1 MSRFE
6 RSVAMLRIHI
16 SDPLAE
22 IATVSLEGRVIGPW
36 VDEVQSV
43 CEGILAHGKRLV
55 LDLSAV
61 AFVGPEGIELFR
73 ALRDRHVVLR
83 NCSPFVGA
91 QLKG

>member
-1 MSRFE
+1 
-6 RSVAMLRIHI
+6 MLRIHI
-16 SDPLAE
+16 SDAARE
-22 IATVSLEGRVIGPW
+22 IATIRLEGRVIGPW
-36 VDEVQSV
+36 VDEVRSV
-43 CEGILAHGKRLV
+43 CEGILAHGTRLV

-61 AFVGPEGIELFR
+61 AFVGQEGIELFR